1 MTTIHREHSRW
12 AQFRYVRQTVLGLNR
27 RNGRYLFPLNP
38 IELLPLV
45 DEKEMT
51 KTRLNAHALPTP
63 ATYDI
68 IHHRYEL
75 RRLESVVAAH
85 AEFVVKPARGYGG
98 GGIVICERTADG
110 LQLSHGRRWRIRD
123 LVRHV
128 DAILDGVYSLDER
141 SDTAIVE
148 QRLHLDPVLDSL
160 AVTGLPDLRFLVIRG
175 IPLLAML
182 RLPTRR
188 SAGRAN
194 LHVGGVGVGIDLTT
208 GITRHGLYRGLAVRR
223 HPDTEAPLAGHAL
236 PHWPRLL
243 EISARCYDA
252 VPLGYLG
259 VDIVFDR
266 DHGPM
271 VLELNGRPGLQIQL
285 ANNIGLRPLLEAL
298 DGVPTASLSVAERV
312 ACGLATY
319 QMLWERAHGD

>member
-12 AQFRYVRQTVLGLNR
+12 AQFRYVLQTVLGLNR
-27 RNGRYLFPLNP
+27 RNGRYMFPLNP

-45 DEKEMT
+45 DEKELT
-51 KTRLNAHALPTP
+51 KARLAAHAIPTP
-63 ATYDI
+63 TTYAI
-68 IHHRYEL
+68 IHHRHEL
-75 RRLESVVAAH
+75 RRLEAVVASH

-98 GGIVICERTADG
+98 GGIVICERAADG
-110 LQLSHGRRWRIRD
+110 LHVSQGRHWRLSD

-141 SDTAIVE
+141 PDTAIIE
-148 QRLHLDPVLDSL
+148 QRLHLDPVLDPL
-160 AVTGLPDLRFLVIRG
+160 AVAGLPDLRFLVVRG
-175 IPLLAML
+175 VPLLAML

-194 LHVGGVGVGIDLTT
+194 LHVGGVGVGIDMAT
-208 GITRHGLYRGLAVRR
+208 GITRHGLYRSLAVRR

-266 DHGPM
+266 THGPI

-285 ANNIGLRPLLEAL
+285 ANNLGLRPFLETL
-298 DGVPTASLSVAERV
+298 DATATESLTIADRV
-312 ACGLATY
+312 ALGVATY
-319 QMLWERAHGD
+319 RACWTRAHGE